1 MRTIVKFVLPAVASL
16 ALAACGSSGS
26 SSSSSQASAPTS
38 SRSSQA
44 AASAESAGA
53 VVKTASDPA
62 LHATVLV
69 NSQGMTLY
77 HLTGE
82 TTSHLICTS
91 TACVQ
96 AWHPVTVTAA
106 VTPSGSVSGL
116 STVKRPDGTTQVTYK
131 GEPLYTFEG
140 DKQAGEAKGQG
151 LKDVGTWT
159 VITTGAGATS
169 KESESQPAPAAP
181 ASAAGAE
188 SSGAG
193 ASESSGS
200 GGSGGS
206 GGYSY

>member
-1 MRTIVKFVLPAVASL
+1 MRTIVKLIIPAAASL

-38 SRSSQA
+38 SGSQA
-44 AASAESAGA
+44 AASTESAGA
-53 VVKTASDPA
+53 VVKTASNPT

-69 NSQGMTLY
+69 DSQGMTLY

-82 TTSHLICTS
+82 TASHFICTS

-106 VTPSGSVSGL
+106 ATPSGSVSSL
-116 STVKRPDGTTQVTYK
+116 ATVKRPDGTTQVTYK

-159 VITTGAGATS
+159 VVTTGSPATS
-169 KESESQPAPAAP
+169 TESESQSAPAAP
-181 ASAAGAE
+181 TGAAGSE
-188 SSGAG
+188 PTSGG
-193 ASESSGS
+193 ASEPS
-200 GGSGGS
+200 GSGGS